1 MYQAGDVR
9 VENVPDPVLREP
21 TDAIVRVTS
30 ACICGSDLW
39 PYQSMPA
46 SDEGRR
52 MGHEFIGIVEEVGAE
67 VARLRARRP
76 RRGAV
81 RVGGQH
87 VRLLHRGPAGRVPSR
102 RRVGRTGRGR
112 RPGRGGARAAGAGHA
127 GEASRRPGLC
137 ADAVAAD
144 AVRRVLHRPPR
155 RRQPPESARAT
166 R

>member
-9 VENVPDPVLREP
+9 VENVPDPVLHEP

-46 SDEGRR
+46 NEQGRR
-52 MGHEFIGIVEEVGAE
+52 MGHEFIGIVEEVGSE
-67 VARLRARRP
+67 VTGFTPGDLVVAPFVWSDNTCDFCAAGLQIACRHGGGW
-76 RRGAV
+76 GA
-81 RVGGQH
+81 
-87 VRLLHRGPAGRVPSR
+87 P
-102 RRVGRTGRGR
+102 GRGR
-112 RPGRGGARAAGAGHA
+112 RPGRGGAGAAGPGHA
-127 GEASRRPGLC
+127 GEASGRPGLG

-155 RRQPPESARAT
+155 RGHRRGTPRPHA
-166 R
+166 